1 MTGLDT
7 FSATAL
13 WALYML
19 LKSIFF
25 GGYFAAR
32 WLAWLLSPLWVT
44 IAAAGAAWGFFSD
57 R

>member
-1 MTGLDT
+1 MIAIDLP
-7 FSATAL
+7 ATAL

-25 GGYFAAR
+25 GGWFAAR

-44 IAAAGAAWGFFSD
+44 VAAVGAACGLLSD